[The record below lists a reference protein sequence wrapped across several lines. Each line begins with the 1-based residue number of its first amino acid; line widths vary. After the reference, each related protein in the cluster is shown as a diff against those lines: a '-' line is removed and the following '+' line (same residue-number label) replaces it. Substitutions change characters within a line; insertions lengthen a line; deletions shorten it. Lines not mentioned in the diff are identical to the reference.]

1 VAIDLR
7 TRQWASFEFFDPVP
21 VLQHL
26 RAVELG
32 LADLPPHLIEISD
45 RARRLRTN
53 ELRSAREA
61 RDAAL
66 FAHGMAQLVG
76 TKVYYAPVE
85 ESDYDFVSMY
95 ALGGTRHFTPVQ
107 LKEVPPS
114 ELSGNASLATVIGG
128 LEKYTHS
135 DTVLA
140 INYNWRERLDLSELE
155 LPELPF
161 AEVWVFGCTS
171 PDHSSWVL
179 MGDFRSE
186 PQQIE
191 FAYPTLEG
199 SGPPAL

>member
-1 VAIDLR
+1 MDLR
-7 TRQWASFEFFDPVP
+7 TRQWASFEYVDPVP
-21 VLQHL
+21 ILQHL
-26 RAVELG
+26 RAVELE
-32 LADLPPHLIEISD
+32 LNDLPPHFVEISD

-85 ESDYDFVSMY
+85 EADYDFVSMY
-95 ALGGTRHFTPVQ
+95 VVDDTQHFTPVQ

-114 ELSGNASLATVIGG
+114 DLSANVSLTSVIAG

-140 INYNWRERLDLSELE
+140 INYNRRQRLDLSELE
-155 LPELPF
+155 LPEVPF
-161 AEVWVFGCTS
+161 AKIWVFGCTS

-199 SGPPAL
+199 LGPAGP